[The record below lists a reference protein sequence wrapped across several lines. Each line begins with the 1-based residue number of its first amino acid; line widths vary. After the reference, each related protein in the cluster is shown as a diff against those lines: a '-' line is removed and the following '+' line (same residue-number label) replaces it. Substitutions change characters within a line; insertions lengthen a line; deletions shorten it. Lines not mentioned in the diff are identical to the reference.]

1 MCSTWI
7 STPQQQPPFLLF
19 SGKFM
24 PMPASITLSN
34 ISWSTPDGRPLLAD
48 LNLAFGRER
57 TGLIGRNGVG
67 KSTLLK
73 LMTGDLHPQSGSMS
87 ITGTI
92 GSLSQIVQ
100 VDAGDT
106 VADLFG
112 AAQAL
117 AVLRRAEAGN
127 ASLDELADADWTL
140 DERMRASLD
149 LLGLDVAAETPLS
162 HLSGGQR
169 TRAGLAALVFR
180 KPDFIALDEPT
191 NNLDREGRKAVID
204 FLAAWRGGAL
214 VISHDRELLETM
226 DAIVELTSLGAKR
239 YGGNWSHYR
248 EAKALELASIEHA
261 MSEAEKQ
268 LNEAARKTQERAEAK
283 ARKDGAGKRLAAK
296 GGIPRIALGAMKNR
310 SEGTS
315 GSHARLA
322 ENRQSEA
329 LETVET
335 ARRRIEIL
343 QPLSVA
349 LAPTGL
355 PATKIVLQMDNVTA
369 GYTPDAPI
377 LRDLSFA
384 ITGPERIAI
393 TGPNGSGKSTL
404 LALITGTLAPRSGQI
419 RVFTEWAMLD
429 QQVSLMD
436 RSASILD
443 NFRRL
448 NPQSDDNACRA
459 ALARFMFRADAA
471 LQITG
476 SLSGGQLLRAGLACT
491 LGGSAPP
498 PLLILD
504 EPTNHLDID
513 AIEAVEAG
521 LRAYD
526 GALLVVSH
534 DEAFLEAIGITRY
547 QPLPIRMPAAST
559 SEPPSTT

>member
-1 MCSTWI
+1 
-7 STPQQQPPFLLF
+7 
-19 SGKFM
+19 
-24 PMPASITLSN
+24 MPASITLSN
-34 ISWSTPDGRPLLAD
+34 ISWSTPDGHSLFTD
-48 LNLAFGRER
+48 LTLTFDSER

-73 LMTGDLHPQSGSMS
+73 LVTGDLHPQSGSIS
-87 ITGTI
+87 VTGTV
-92 GSLSQIVQ
+92 GSLNQIVQ
-100 VDAGDT
+100 VNAGDT

-112 AAQAL
+112 VSEAL
-117 AVLRRAEAGN
+117 AILRRAEAGN
-127 ASLDELADADWTL
+127 ASLEDLSNADWTL
-140 DERMRASLD
+140 DDRMRVSLD
-149 LLGLDVAAETPLS
+149 RLGLDVAAETPLS

-169 TRAGLAALVFR
+169 TRAGLAALLFR

-204 FLAAWRGGAL
+204 FLASWRGGAL
-214 VISHDRELLETM
+214 VISHDRALLETM
-226 DAIVELTSLGAKR
+226 DAVVELTSLGAKR

-248 EAKALELASIEHA
+248 EAKALELAGIEHA
-261 MSEAEKQ
+261 LSEAEKQ
-268 LNEAARKTQERAEAK
+268 LNAVARKTQERAEAK
-283 ARKDGAGKRLAAK
+283 VRKDGAGQRKAAK
-296 GGIPRIALGAMKNR
+296 GGMPRILLGGMKNR
-310 SEGTS
+310 SENTG

-322 ENRQSEA
+322 ESRQTEATAA
-329 LETVET
+329 LET
-335 ARRRIEIL
+335 ARKQLEIL
-343 QPLSVA
+343 QPLSVS
-349 LAPTGL
+349 LASTGL
-355 PATKIVLQMDNVTA
+355 PATKMVLQMDSVTA
-369 GYTPDAPI
+369 GYSSDVPI
-377 LRDLSFA
+377 LHDLSLS

-404 LALITGTLAPRSGQI
+404 LALITGALAPWRGQI

-429 QQVSLMD
+429 QQASLMD

-448 NPQSDDNACRA
+448 NPQSDDNGCRA

-471 LQITG
+471 LQIAG

-491 LGGSAPP
+491 LGGAAPP

-526 GALLVVSH
+526 GALVVVSH
-534 DEAFLEAIGITRY
+534 DDAFLQAIGITRY
-547 QPLPIRMPAAST
+547 QPLPMRMPAAST